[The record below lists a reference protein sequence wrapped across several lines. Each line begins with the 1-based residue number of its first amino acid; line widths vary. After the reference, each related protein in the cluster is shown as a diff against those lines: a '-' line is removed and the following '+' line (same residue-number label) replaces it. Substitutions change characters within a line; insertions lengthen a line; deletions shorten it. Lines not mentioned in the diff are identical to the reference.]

1 MKKSMKKDSFFQMGE
16 INIRKMQTRTGIKG
30 LVILLFLVSSLLVLS
45 GCAENKAVLVGNWE
59 LVPSEGD
66 LNDTAMTGYA
76 FSENGSVTFY
86 NGYDGKLTVS
96 EGQWQIGGIHKNYLE
111 LFLDDVDTPKRK
123 IRFKVAEET
132 LYLFSDSEEGKTTYD
147 SRYQKTEQFSFES
160 LIAAAKKQKAKE
172 QQDAQLFCTLSPQE
186 IIEQLKAMG
195 QPIGQVVVYTDPDYA
210 TGLLKQPN
218 LQLAQAARFE
228 DTSIE
233 QVENQI
239 EPIGGSVEVYQ
250 DYAVAKQRY
259 DYLTVFSDAAGT
271 TYQIGNILLR
281 LDNALQSEK
290 RAPYEAAFLE
300 IVK

>member
-1 MKKSMKKDSFFQMGE
+1 MKKSIKKDSFFQMEE
-16 INIRKMQTRTGIKG
+16 INIRRMQARTGIKG
-30 LVILLFLVSSLLVLS
+30 LLILLFLISSLLVLS
-45 GCAENKAVLVGNWE
+45 NCAENKAVLIGNWE

-66 LNDTAMTGYA
+66 LSDTAMTGYV

-86 NGYDGKLTVS
+86 NGYDGKLTIS
-96 EGQWQIGGIHKNYLE
+96 EGQWQIGGNDKNYLE
-111 LFLDDVDTPKRK
+111 LHLDDVDTPERR
-123 IRFKVAEET
+123 IRFEIADET
-132 LYLFSDSEEGKTTYD
+132 LYFFPDSGAGKSVYD

-160 LIAAAKKQKAKE
+160 LIAAAQKQKAKE
-172 QQDAQLFCTLSPQE
+172 QQDAQRFCTLSPQE
-186 IIEQLKAMG
+186 IIDQLKATG

-218 LQLAQAARFE
+218 LQLAEAARFE

-233 QVENQI
+233 QAENQI

-250 DYAVAKQRY
+250 DYGVAKQRY
-259 DYLTVFSDAAGT
+259 DYLTVFADAAGT
-271 TYQIGNILLR
+271 TYQSGNVLLR

-290 RAPYEAAFLE
+290 RALYEAAFLG